1 MIYKEKYID
10 TVLTCRD
17 LISILSS
24 KVPVDADIEMDFAER
39 SIAVE
44 VWYDEETNTV
54 LLK

>member
-1 MIYKEKYID
+1 MIYKEQYVA
-10 TVLTCRD
+10 TALTCAE

-24 KVPVDADIEMDFAER
+24 KVPVDADLEMDFSER
-39 SIAVE
+39 SLVVE